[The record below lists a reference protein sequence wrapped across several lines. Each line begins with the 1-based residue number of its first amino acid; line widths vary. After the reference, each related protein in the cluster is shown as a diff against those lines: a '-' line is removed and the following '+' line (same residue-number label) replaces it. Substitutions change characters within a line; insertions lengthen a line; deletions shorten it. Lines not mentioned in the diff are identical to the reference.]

1 MMAVTKIIEAIRE
14 ADRACDET
22 DKEIAQMRATIT
34 ALREA
39 LAELAD
45 IVEGVYEGVAGCKI
59 DSFTTQPARQTL
71 ATTEPEAQP
80 LYPFCT
86 HCTWDRGKLVK
97 QDPACPIHGTK
108 GKADEN

>member
-1 MMAVTKIIEAIRE
+1 MTSPYLDKPLRSRRE
-14 ADRACDET
+14 AAFDLCPELGQD
-22 DKEIAQMRATIT
+22 IT

-71 ATTEPEAQP
+71 AATEPEAQP